1 MKKMV
6 TMLAVLATMLSA
18 YSATLLTDDFD
29 YATGNLATVGGWT
42 NHNGT
47 TNLIQ
52 VTSPGLSFT
61 GFSGSGVGNAVTLT
75 NTGEDVHKA
84 FSPLVTGTG
93 YVGFMLKVNTIPPT
107 GKSDYFFNVAAAPA
121 GEPPALG
128 TNFKGRVFLNDAGK
142 IGISNSSSAAAYC
155 SGVTLNTT
163 DTYFVVVKQELIDGA
178 SNDNASIFVF
188 TTTAPLTEPTIDGV
202 NAIAATDAAGSNGDL
217 ADFGAVALRQGSAA
231 NGVGVVVDGLRVADN
246 WADAVST
253 TSSIDNNN
261 TALSNVVISAYPN
274 PFNPTTSI
282 SFTLP
287 QALNGSLAVYNQA
300 GQKVT
305 ELFNGQM
312 KQGLNNFQFNAA
324 DLNSG
329 VYFCKLVSGT
339 QSFTNKMVLTK

>member
-6 TMLAVLATMLSA
+6 TMLAMLAFALA
-18 YSATLLTDDFD
+18 AQSATLMTDDFD
-29 YATGNLATVGGWT
+29 YPAGALAGTGSWT
-42 NHNGT
+42 NHSGT
-47 TNLIQ
+47 SGFIQ
-52 VTSPGLSFT
+52 VTTPGLTFP

-75 NTGEDVHKA
+75 STGEDAHKTFA
-84 FSPLVTGTG
+84 PLTTGIG
-93 YVGFMLKVNTIPPT
+93 YVGFMLKVNTIPPA
-107 GKSDYFFNVAAAPA
+107 GKSDYFIHVGASTIA
-121 GEPPALG
+121 

-142 IGISNSSSAAAYC
+142 IGIANSSSAAVYC
-155 SGVTLNTT
+155 TGVTLNTT
-163 DTYFVVVKQELIDGA
+163 DTYYVVIKQELIDGA
-178 SNDNASIFVF
+178 SNDAASVFVF
-188 TTTAPLTEPTIDGV
+188 ATNAPSTEPVIDGIV
-202 NAIAATDAAGSNGDL
+202 AATATDAAGSNGDL
-217 ADFGAVALRQGSAA
+217 ADFGAVALRQGSTA

-287 QALNGSLAVYNQA
+287 QALNGSLTVYNQA

-312 KQGLNNFQFNAA
+312 NQGLNSFQFNAA

-329 VYFCKLVSGT
+329 VYFCKLVSGAN
-339 QSFTNKMVLTK
+339 SFTHKMVLTK